1 MKAYLAIKYHA
12 DNANRPR
19 IEGISAALETCGFE
33 TVCIAR
39 DVERWGQVQLNPAE
53 LMDRSFAEIDGCD
66 VVVVDISEKGV
77 GVGIEAGYAYARRI
91 PILTIAA
98 HRSPEGT
105 QGGGALWEGAD
116 VPTTLRGISREVF
129 QYRQFGELVDFFS
142 NLPESLVL
150 PGPAVQTQASD
161 PHLRWGR

>member
-19 IEGISAALETCGFE
+19 IEGISAALEACGFE

-39 DVERWGQVQLNPAE
+39 DVERWGQVELGPAD
-53 LMDRSFAEIDGCD
+53 LMTRSFAELDTCD
-66 VVVVDISEKGV
+66 VVVVDVSEKGV

-91 PILTIAA
+91 PIFTIAA
-98 HRSPEGT
+98 HRSES
-105 QGGGALWEGAD
+105 LWEGAD

-129 QYRQFGELVDFFS
+129 EYRQLGELVEFFKQ
-142 NLPESLVL
+142 VM
-150 PGPAVQTQASD
+150 
-161 PHLRWGR
+161 

>member
-1 MKAYLAIKYHA
+1 MKAYLAIKYHP

-33 TVCIAR
+33 TVCIVR
-39 DVERWGQVQLNPAE
+39 DVERWGQVQLDPAD
-53 LMDRSFAEIDGCD
+53 LMDRSFAELETCD

-98 HRSPEGT
+98 YRSPEGT
-105 QGGGALWEGAD
+105 QGGGSLGEGAD
-116 VPTTLRGISREVF
+116 VPETLRGISREVF
-129 QYRQFGELVDFFS
+129 RYRQLGELVEFFKQ
-142 NLPESLVL
+142 VM
-150 PGPAVQTQASD
+150 
-161 PHLRWGR
+161 

>member
-1 MKAYLAIKYHA
+1 MKVYLAIKYHA

-39 DVERWGQVQLNPAE
+39 DVECWGQVQLDPAE
-53 LMDRSFAEIDGCD
+53 LMARSFAELDGCD

-77 GVGIEAGYAYARRI
+77 GVGIEAGYAYAKRI
-91 PILTIAA
+91 PVLTIAA
-98 HRSPEGT
+98 R
-105 QGGGALWEGAD
+105 GAD

-129 QYRQFGELVDFFS
+129 QYRHFDELVEFFRQV
-142 NLPESLVL
+142 NVGL
-150 PGPAVQTQASD
+150 
-161 PHLRWGR
+161 

>member
-1 MKAYLAIKYHA
+1 MKAYLAIKYHP

-19 IEGISAALETCGFE
+19 IEGISDALESCGFE

-39 DVERWGQVQLNPAE
+39 DVERWGQVQLDPAE

-66 VVVVDISEKGV
+66 VLVVDVSEKGV

-98 HRSPEGT
+98 
-105 QGGGALWEGAD
+105 QGAD
-116 VPTTLRGISREVF
+116 MPTTLQGIS
-129 QYRQFGELVDFFS
+129 QKIGWYRQFDELVDFFEPTA
-142 NLPESLVL
+142 LKE
-150 PGPAVQTQASD
+150 
-161 PHLRWGR
+161 

>member
-19 IEGISAALETCGFE
+19 IEGISAALEACGFE
-33 TVCIAR
+33 TVCIVR
-39 DVERWGQVQLNPAE
+39 DVERWGQVQLDPAD
-53 LMDRSFAEIDGCD
+53 LMARSFAELDGCD

-91 PILTIAA
+91 PICTIAA

-105 QGGGALWEGAD
+105 QGGGSLWEGAD

-129 QYRQFGELVDFFS
+129 EYRQLGELVDFFR
-142 NLPESLVL
+142 
-150 PGPAVQTQASD
+150 QAM
-161 PHLRWGR
+161 

>member
-1 MKAYLAIKYHA
+1 MKHEKMKAYLAIKYHA

-39 DVERWGQVQLNPAE
+39 DVERWGQVQLDPAE
-53 LMDRSFAEIDGCD
+53 LMGRSFAELDKCD

-91 PILTIAA
+91 PILTIAV
-98 HRSPEGT
+98 P
-105 QGGGALWEGAD
+105 GAD

-129 QYRQFGELVDFFS
+129 QYRQLGELVEFFKQ
-142 NLPESLVL
+142 VM
-150 PGPAVQTQASD
+150 
-161 PHLRWGR
+161 

>member
-1 MKAYLAIKYHA
+1 MSMRAYLAIKYHP
-12 DNANRPR
+12 DNTNRPC

-39 DVERWGQVQLNPAE
+39 DVECWGQVQLDPAD
-53 LMDRSFAEIDGCD
+53 LMARSFAELDGCD

-91 PILTIAA
+91 PILTVAA
-98 HRSPEGT
+98 
-105 QGGGALWEGAD
+105 LGAD

-129 QYRQFGELVDFFS
+129 EYRQFDELVDFFS
-142 NLPESLVL
+142 NLPESLD
-150 PGPAVQTQASD
+150 A
-161 PHLRWGR
+161 

>member
-1 MKAYLAIKYHA
+1 MKAYLAIKYHP

-19 IEGISAALETCGFE
+19 IEGIAAALETCGFE

-39 DVERWGQVQLNPAE
+39 DVERWGQVQLDPAE

-66 VVVVDISEKGV
+66 VVVVDLSEKGV

-98 HRSPEGT
+98 
-105 QGGGALWEGAD
+105 QGAD
-116 VPTTLRGISREVF
+116 VPTTLRGISREIF
-129 QYRQFGELVDFFS
+129 QYREFGELVEFFS
-142 NLPESLVL
+142 TLPESLV
-150 PGPAVQTQASD
+150 A
-161 PHLRWGR
+161 